1 MANKKILQRH
11 VATASTTGNFDSD
24 AAGTTDTFPTVQM
37 NVVQPGTLVADLTVD
52 IESASLTMALSWQVS
67 MDNSSFTTVMASP
80 NNAAAVVLGTGTGGA
95 DAAVARIA
103 PAPDAVYSFPYARC
117 ALTTAGATGATT
129 DTYDVK
135 YRYLRAES

>member
-1 MANKKILQRH
+1 MANQKILQRQ

-24 AAGTTDTFPTVQM
+24 AAGTTDTFATVVMSQ
-37 NVVQPGTLVADLTVD
+37 VQPGSLVADLTVD

-67 MDNSSFTTVMASP
+67 MDNSTFTTVMSAP
-80 NNAAAVVLGTGTGGA
+80 NNAAAVILGTGTGGA
-95 DAAVARIA
+95 DAAISRIA
-103 PAPDAVYSFPYARC
+103 PAPDAVYTFPYARC

-135 YRYLRAES
+135 YRYLRAQG